1 VSSENPYAPS
11 GSFEAIARQNPSDQL
26 RLASQN
32 QRLLTFIIDNVILY
46 LINSGIGFA
55 IGLIFVA
62 MNGGSI
68 TQGELAGLQLFA
80 SLVGV
85 LLVVVYYVVLEGLTG
100 MTLGKMVMGTKV
112 VNESGGSPSFGQIL
126 GRSFCRLIPFEVF
139 SFLGNKG
146 FPIGWHDS
154 IPKTRVIKT
163 R

>member
-1 VSSENPYAPS
+1 MSSENPYAPS
-11 GSFEAIARQNPSDQL
+11 NSFEATARQNPSGQL
-26 RLASQN
+26 QLASQN

-62 MNGGSI
+62 LNGGSI
-68 TQGELAGLQLFA
+68 TEGELAGLQLFA
-80 SLVGV
+80 SLIGV
-85 LLVVVYYVVLEGLTG
+85 MLVVAYYVVLEGLTG

-112 VNESGGSPSFGQIL
+112 VNESGASPSFGQIL

>member
-1 VSSENPYAPS
+1 
-11 GSFEAIARQNPSDQL
+11 
-26 RLASQN
+26 
-32 QRLLTFIIDNVILY
+32 
-46 LINSGIGFA
+46 
-55 IGLIFVA
+55 
-62 MNGGSI
+62 M
-68 TQGELAGLQLFA
+68 
-80 SLVGV
+80 
-85 LLVVVYYVVLEGLTG
+85 LVVAYYVVLEGLTG

-112 VNESGGSPSFGQIL
+112 VNESGASPSFGQIL